1 MKITTIP
8 LNKWFGTSGLSII
21 SFPIEAEYVVLKQIR
36 DDIGEDSQAIIHSKP
51 IDGDMK
57 NTTLIDA
64 TRHEPT
70 SRDSLRQRVSDYDS
84 ENFLENPAD
93 TKGVLTRLGKLAES
107 IKASWWL
114 WWSPSDMVAQGV
126 TDEEISRCLRII
138 AKDFSKVRFLAFVAK
153 GVHSDRGLA
162 TLKYIA
168 TNYIDVT
175 READNGKFTHKW
187 HLLKHP
193 TITIE
198 GDIIETGR

>member
-8 LNKWFGTSGLSII
+8 LNEWFGTRGLSII

-36 DDIGEDSQAIIHSKP
+36 DAIGDEFQAIIHSKP
-51 IDGDMK
+51 IDDEIE

-70 SRDSLRQRVSDYDS
+70 ARTALRQRVSDHDS

-93 TKGVLTRLGKLAES
+93 VEGVLNRLGKLAES
-107 IKASWWL
+107 IKATWWL

-138 AKDFSKVRFLAFVAK
+138 A
-153 GVHSDRGLA
+153 
-162 TLKYIA
+162 
-168 TNYIDVT
+168 
-175 READNGKFTHKW
+175 
-187 HLLKHP
+187 
-193 TITIE
+193 
-198 GDIIETGR
+198 